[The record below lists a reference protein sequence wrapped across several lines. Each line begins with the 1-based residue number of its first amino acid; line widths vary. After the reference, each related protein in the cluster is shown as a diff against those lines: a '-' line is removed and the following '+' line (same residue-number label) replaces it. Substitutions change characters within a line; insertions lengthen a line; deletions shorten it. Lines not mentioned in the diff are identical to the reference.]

1 LTKINLSKMS
11 LCLCFLLLI
20 TNPLFSGNK
29 PLQLVTS
36 SLDQADNLV
45 NCNPV
50 INFIFSNNVVNMKVS
65 DMNKTCFTLQT
76 LNEMLINIEV
86 IMADDQIEPE
96 KKRIISVKPLKSLS
110 ANTHYMLMISNSL
123 SAKNGNTLSNDIKV
137 EFKTG
142 NADDCAAQ

>member
-86 IMADDQIEPE
+86 IMEPVITSDNHSPHMRQTIRLNP
-96 KKRIISVKPLKSLS
+96 KKR
-110 ANTHYMLMISNSL
+110 
-123 SAKNGNTLSNDIKV
+123 
-137 EFKTG
+137 E
-142 NADDCAAQ
+142 